1 MVAIDRVVT
10 HGTFELDGG
19 SWEVDNNIWLIGDNS
34 NVVVF
39 DAAHDA
45 APIVEAVGGRHVVAV
60 VCTHGHNDH
69 VTVAPELGKTLDAP
83 VLLHPADEVL
93 WRMTHPDKDFRSISD
108 GETLSVGGTELR
120 ALHTPGHSPGSVCW
134 YSHDLGVVFS
144 GDTLFS
150 GGPGATGRSYSD
162 FPTILRSISERLG
175 KLPGETVVHT
185 GHGDSTTSATRS
197 STTRS
202 GWPAATRGSS
212 RAGATAKSGDDFRSA
227 VTLAADSPPPPPC
240 GGCAPA
246 TSPTAP
252 NRPAPPR
259 MWRHTATPGSPPNSC
274 ARRPVADR
282 YIR

>member
-1 MVAIDRVVT
+1 MVDIDKVVT

-45 APIVEAVGGRHVVAV
+45 EPIVEAVGGRHVVAV

-69 VTVAPELGKTLDAP
+69 VTVAPELGETLDAP

-93 WRMTHPDKDFRSISD
+93 WRMTHPDKNFQSVSD
-108 GETLSVGGTELR
+108 GATVKIAGTEVT

-134 YSHDLGVVFS
+134 FVRDLGVLFS
-144 GDTLFS
+144 GDTLFA

-162 FPTILRSISERLG
+162 FPTILQSISERLG

-185 GHGDSTTSATRS
+185 GHGDSTTIGDEIVHYEEWVA
-197 STTRS
+197 
-202 GWPAATRGSS
+202 RG
-212 RAGATAKSGDDFRSA
+212 
-227 VTLAADSPPPPPC
+227 
-240 GGCAPA
+240 
-246 TSPTAP
+246 
-252 NRPAPPR
+252 
-259 MWRHTATPGSPPNSC
+259 H
-274 ARRPVADR
+274 
-282 YIR
+282 